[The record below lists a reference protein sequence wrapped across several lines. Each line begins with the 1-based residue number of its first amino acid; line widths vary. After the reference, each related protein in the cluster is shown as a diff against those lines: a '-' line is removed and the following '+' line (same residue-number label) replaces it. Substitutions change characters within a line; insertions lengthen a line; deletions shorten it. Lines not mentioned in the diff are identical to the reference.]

1 MMLGIPGSLIRLY
14 AGQNKSHLTYAVRK
28 FASEKHGQTEVFLK
42 RNIRLKN
49 GGIQMATLAVVTL
62 WRCHCGANIKVFG
75 EAEVANPRA
84 SQVVACP
91 KCGQKQLVYVDRIV
105 SINLGTTDL
114 LAHDPAT
121 AP

>member
-1 MMLGIPGSLIRLY
+1 MPLGNSHRRNADRLIY
-14 AGQNKSHLTYAVRK
+14 
-28 FASEKHGQTEVFLK
+28 FLSV
-42 RNIRLKN
+42 ISGPKN

-105 SINLGTTDL
+105 SIDLGTTDQL
-114 LAHDPAT
+114 SFDPAT